1 MTLIQINTEEV
12 SRTGTDFNRL
22 RGEVESVVTNAKN
35 MMSSLEGQ
43 FKGQRAGKI
52 FSQWHEMEPSL
63 QSAVQALEAAGAL
76 LIRAAD
82 DFGTVDA
89 A

>member
-1 MTLIQINTEEV
+1 
-12 SRTGTDFNRL
+12 
-22 RGEVESVVTNAKN
+22 
-35 MMSSLEGQ
+35 MMNSLEGQ